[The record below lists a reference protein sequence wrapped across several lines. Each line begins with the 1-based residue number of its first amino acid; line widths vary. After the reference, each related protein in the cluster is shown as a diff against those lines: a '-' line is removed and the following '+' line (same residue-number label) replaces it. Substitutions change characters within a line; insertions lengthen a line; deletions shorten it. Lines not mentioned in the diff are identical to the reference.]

1 MFHALTFDG
10 LNGIMTKKNLDIR
23 AGYRKREYDTRKVYL
38 GTVWTHYHRDDK
50 RSYKCYI
57 SGPTSNCNL
66 TYTYL
71 HQSFMAP

>member
-38 GTVWTHYHRDDK
+38 GTV
-50 RSYKCYI
+50 
-57 SGPTSNCNL
+57 
-66 TYTYL
+66 
-71 HQSFMAP
+71 